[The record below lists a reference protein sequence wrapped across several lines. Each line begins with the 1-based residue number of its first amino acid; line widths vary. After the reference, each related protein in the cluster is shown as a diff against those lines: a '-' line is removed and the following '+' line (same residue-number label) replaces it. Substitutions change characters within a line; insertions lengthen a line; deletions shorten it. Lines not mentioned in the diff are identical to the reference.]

1 MGKKYIIELEDA
13 SYVNG
18 SSYKDD
24 ILYRVKG
31 FKSLVF
37 DKEGLE
43 KLEPYEGKESLR
55 VGDEVIDNLGKKY
68 IIYKVNPSR
77 NTAGGISFSIAENTF
92 PLNDAKYRT
101 GKVYPEMIEL
111 MQKWNTNNEN

>member
-13 SYVNG
+13 NYVNG

-43 KLEPYEGKESLR
+43 KLEPYEVKESLR
-55 VGDEVIDNLGKKY
+55 VGDEVIDHCGKKY
-68 IIYKVNPSR
+68 I
-77 NTAGGISFSIAENTF
+77 
-92 PLNDAKYRT
+92 
-101 GKVYPEMIEL
+101 VYEINKL
-111 MQKWNTNNEN
+111 CLK